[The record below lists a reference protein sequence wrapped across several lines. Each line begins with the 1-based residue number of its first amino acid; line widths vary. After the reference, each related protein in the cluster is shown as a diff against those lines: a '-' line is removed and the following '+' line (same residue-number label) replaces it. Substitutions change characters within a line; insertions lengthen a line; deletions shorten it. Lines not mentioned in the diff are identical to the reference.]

1 MQIATKYVIIE
12 SMNYKLLEN
21 IQPVLDDFVNKKE
34 AAGLNLLLCKDG
46 REIGYWQS
54 GLADLEKNQPYQRDT
69 IARLY
74 SMSKPVTAVA
84 AMILMEE
91 GKLDFAAELFR
102 YLPEFKDVKVCTDRG
117 RKGNPRPA
125 TRPILI
131 QDLLNMTSGYGY
143 GAWGEAS
150 FYGEHLT
157 SELINDLNEDE
168 KDGGKNQIT
177 TREFA
182 RRISSIPLNFEPGT
196 EYNYGYSA
204 DILGAVIE
212 EVSGMKFSQFLSN
225 RIFKPLGMDDTAFYV
240 PDSKQNRLAKVYRSV
255 EDWSDGSEKR
265 QLELFT
271 NCNLGIQDK
280 MNHEPAFE
288 SGGAGLCSTVDDYMK
303 FALMLTNGGQLN
315 GRRILSENTVRR
327 FSDSRLMPSVQQ
339 TFDIKMPHLA
349 GYSYCNLM
357 RVAANPGACNV
368 FTSKG
373 EFGWDGWLGPY
384 MSVDRET
391 GITIVMTMQRCDSG
405 TTSAARKARNII
417 YSTLN

>member
-1 MQIATKYVIIE
+1 ME
-12 SMNYKLLEN
+12 LSKLQN
-21 IQPVLDDFVNKKE
+21 IQHVLDMFTEEKN
-34 AAGLNLLLCKDG
+34 AAGLNLLLYKNS

-54 GLADLEKNQPYQRDT
+54 GMADIENERPYQRDT
-69 IARLY
+69 IVRLY
-74 SMSKPVTAVA
+74 SMTKPVTAVA

-91 GKLDFAAELFR
+91 GKLDFAAELYR
-102 YLPEFKDVKVCTDRG
+102 YLPEFKNVKVCTEHG
-117 RKGNPRPA
+117 RSGNPQPA
-125 TRPILI
+125 SRSILI

-157 SELINDLNEDE
+157 SKLINDLNEDE

-182 RRISSIPLNFEPGT
+182 RRIAPIPLNFEPGT

-212 EVSGMKFSQFLSN
+212 EVSGMKFSQFLYN
-225 RIFKPLGMDDTAFYV
+225 RIFKPLGMNDTDFYV
-240 PDSKQNRLAKVYRSV
+240 PDSKQGRLAKVYRSV
-255 EDWSDGSEKR
+255 EDWSEGVEKHR
-265 QLELFT
+265 LELFT
-271 NCNLGIQDK
+271 DCNLGIQDK
-280 MNHEPAFE
+280 MNHKPAFE

-303 FALMLTNGGQLN
+303 FALMLNNGGCLD
-315 GRRILSENTVRR
+315 GCRIVSENTVRR
-327 FSDSRLMPSVQQ
+327 FSESRLMPDVQR

-384 MSVDRET
+384 MSVDRES

-405 TTSAARKARNII
+405 TTTAARCARNII
-417 YSTLN
+417 YSSSC

>member
-1 MQIATKYVIIE
+1 ME
-12 SMNYKLLEN
+12 LSKLQN
-21 IQPVLDDFVNKKE
+21 IQHVLDMFTEEKN
-34 AAGLNLLLCKDG
+34 AAGLNLLLYKNS

-54 GLADLEKNQPYQRDT
+54 GMADIENERPYQRDT
-69 IARLY
+69 IVRLY
-74 SMSKPVTAVA
+74 SMTKPVTAVA

-91 GKLDFAAELFR
+91 GKLDFAAELYR
-102 YLPEFKDVKVCTDRG
+102 YLPEFKNVKVCTEHG
-117 RKGNPRPA
+117 RSGNPQPA
-125 TRPILI
+125 SRSILI

-182 RRISSIPLNFEPGT
+182 RRIASIPLNFEPGT

-212 EVSGMKFSQFLSN
+212 EVSGMKFSQFLYN
-225 RIFKPLGMDDTAFYV
+225 RIFKPLSMNDTDFYV
-240 PDSKQNRLAKVYRSV
+240 PDSKQGRLAKVYRSV
-255 EDWSDGSEKR
+255 EDWSEGVEKPR
-265 QLELFT
+265 LELFT
-271 NCNLGIQDK
+271 DCNLGIQDK
-280 MNHEPAFE
+280 MNHKPAFE

-303 FALMLTNGGQLN
+303 FALMLNNGGCLD
-315 GRRILSENTVRR
+315 GCRILSENTVRR
-327 FSDSRLMPSVQQ
+327 FSESRLMPDVQR

-384 MSVDRET
+384 MSVDRES

-405 TTSAARKARNII
+405 TTAAARCARNII
-417 YSTLN
+417 YSSSC

>member
-1 MQIATKYVIIE
+1 ME
-12 SMNYKLLEN
+12 LSKLQN
-21 IQPVLDDFVNKKE
+21 IQHVLDMFTEEKN
-34 AAGLNLLLCKDG
+34 AAGLNLLLYKNS

-54 GLADLEKNQPYQRDT
+54 GMADIENERPYQRDT
-69 IARLY
+69 IVRLY
-74 SMSKPVTAVA
+74 SMTKPVTAVA

-91 GKLDFAAELFR
+91 GKLDFAAELYR
-102 YLPEFKDVKVCTDRG
+102 YLPEFKNVKVCTEHG
-117 RKGNPRPA
+117 RTGNPQPA
-125 TRPILI
+125 SRPILI

-150 FYGEHLT
+150 FYGEYLT

-168 KDGGKNQIT
+168 KDCGKNQIT

-182 RRISSIPLNFEPGT
+182 RRIASIPLNFEPGT

-212 EVSGMKFSQFLSN
+212 EVSGMKFSQFLYN
-225 RIFKPLGMDDTAFYV
+225 RIFKPLGMNDTDFYV
-240 PDSKQNRLAKVYRSV
+240 PDSKQGRLAKVYRSV
-255 EDWSDGSEKR
+255 EVWSEGVEKHR
-265 QLELFT
+265 LELFT
-271 NCNLGIQDK
+271 DCNLGIQDK
-280 MNHEPAFE
+280 MNHKPAFE

-303 FALMLTNGGQLN
+303 FALMLNNGGCLD
-315 GRRILSENTVRR
+315 GCRILSENTVRR
-327 FSDSRLMPSVQQ
+327 FSESRLMPDVQR

-384 MSVDRET
+384 MSVDRES

-405 TTSAARKARNII
+405 TTAAARCARNII
-417 YSTLN
+417 YSSSC

>member
-1 MQIATKYVIIE
+1 ME
-12 SMNYKLLEN
+12 LSKLQN
-21 IQPVLDDFVNKKE
+21 IQHVLDMFTEEKN
-34 AAGLNLLLCKDG
+34 AAGLNLLLYKNS

-54 GLADLEKNQPYQRDT
+54 GMADIENERPYQRDT
-69 IARLY
+69 IVRLY
-74 SMSKPVTAVA
+74 SMTKPVTAVA

-91 GKLDFAAELFR
+91 GKLDFAAELYR
-102 YLPEFKDVKVCTDRG
+102 YLPEFKNVKVCTEHG
-117 RKGNPRPA
+117 RSGNPQPA
-125 TRPILI
+125 SRPILI

-150 FYGEHLT
+150 FYGDHLA
-157 SELINDLNEDE
+157 SKLINDLNEDE

-182 RRISSIPLNFEPGT
+182 RRIAAIPLNFEPGT
-196 EYNYGYSA
+196 KYNYGYSA

-212 EVSGMKFSQFLSN
+212 EVSGMKFSQFLYN
-225 RIFKPLGMDDTAFYV
+225 RIFKPLGMNDTDFYV
-240 PDSKQNRLAKVYRSV
+240 PDSKQGRLAKVYRSV
-255 EDWSDGSEKR
+255 EDWSEGVEKHR
-265 QLELFT
+265 LELFT
-271 NCNLGIQDK
+271 DCNLGIQDK
-280 MNHEPAFE
+280 MNHKPAFE

-303 FALMLTNGGQLN
+303 FALMLNNGGCLD
-315 GRRILSENTVRR
+315 GCRILSENTVRR
-327 FSDSRLMPSVQQ
+327 FSESRLMPDVQR

-384 MSVDRET
+384 MSVDRES

-405 TTSAARKARNII
+405 TTAAARCARNII
-417 YSTLN
+417 YSSSC

>member
-1 MQIATKYVIIE
+1 MNLTK
-12 SMNYKLLEN
+12 LQN
-21 IQPVLDDFVNKKE
+21 IQMVLDDFTAEKQ
-34 AAGLNLLLCKDG
+34 AAGLNLLVCKDG
-46 REIGYWQS
+46 RELGYWQS
-54 GLADLEKNQPYQRDT
+54 GLADVENNQPYQRET

-91 GKLDFAAELFR
+91 GKLDFADELFR
-102 YLPEFKDVKVCTDRG
+102 YLPEFRNVKVCPDRG
-117 RKGNPRPA
+117 RQGNPRPA
-125 TRPILI
+125 NRPILI

-157 SELINDLNEDE
+157 SKLIDDLNEDE
-168 KDGGKNQIT
+168 RDGGKNQIT

-182 RRISSIPLNFEPGT
+182 RRIAEIPLNFEPGT

-212 EVSGMKFSQFLSN
+212 EVSGSRLGDFMKE
-225 RIFKPLGMDDTAFYV
+225 RIFKPLGMKDTDFYV
-240 PDSKQNRLAKVYRSV
+240 PDEKQKRLAKVYRSV
-255 EDWSDGSEKR
+255 EDWSDLKNPGAR
-265 QLELFT
+265 HLELFT
-271 NCNLGIQDK
+271 SCNLGVQDK
-280 MNHEPAFE
+280 MNHQPAFE

-303 FALMLTNGGQLN
+303 FALMLVNGGSFN
-315 GRRILSENTVRR
+315 GCRILSENTVRR
-327 FSDSRLMPSVQQ
+327 LSDSRLMPSVQQ

-349 GYSYCNLM
+349 GYTYCNLL

-368 FTSKG
+368 FTNKG

-384 MSVDRET
+384 VSVDPENK
-391 GITIVMTMQRCDSG
+391 ITFVMTMQRCDSG
-405 TTSAARKARNII
+405 TTGAARKARNII
-417 YSTLN
+417 YSA

>member
-1 MQIATKYVIIE
+1 ME
-12 SMNYKLLEN
+12 LSKLQN
-21 IQPVLDDFVNKKE
+21 IQHVLDMFTKE
-34 AAGLNLLLCKDG
+34 KNAAGLNLLLYKDS

-54 GLADLEKNQPYQRDT
+54 GLADIENERPYHRDT

-74 SMSKPVTAVA
+74 SMTKPVTAVA

-91 GKLDFAAELFR
+91 GKLDFAAELYR
-102 YLPEFKDVKVCTDRG
+102 YLPEFKNVKVCTEHG
-117 RKGNPRPA
+117 RSGNPQPA
-125 TRPILI
+125 SRPILI

-157 SELINDLNEDE
+157 SKLINDLNEDE

-182 RRISSIPLNFEPGT
+182 RRIAYIPLNFEPGT

-212 EVSGMKFSQFLSN
+212 EVSGMKFSQFLYN
-225 RIFKPLGMDDTAFYV
+225 RIFKPLGMNDTDFYV
-240 PDSKQNRLAKVYRSV
+240 PDSKQGRLAKVYRSV
-255 EDWSDGSEKR
+255 EDWSEGVEKHR
-265 QLELFT
+265 LELFT
-271 NCNLGIQDK
+271 DCNLGIQDK
-280 MNHEPAFE
+280 MNHKPAFE

-303 FALMLTNGGQLN
+303 FALMLNNGGCLD
-315 GRRILSENTVRR
+315 GCRILSENTVRR
-327 FSDSRLMPSVQQ
+327 LSESRLMPDVQR

-384 MSVDRET
+384 MSVDRES

-405 TTSAARKARNII
+405 TTAAARCARNII
-417 YSTLN
+417 YSSSC

>member
-1 MQIATKYVIIE
+1 ME
-12 SMNYKLLEN
+12 LSKLQN
-21 IQPVLDDFVNKKE
+21 IQHVLDMFTKE
-34 AAGLNLLLCKDG
+34 KNAAGLNLLLYKDS

-54 GLADLEKNQPYQRDT
+54 GMADIENERPYQRDT

-74 SMSKPVTAVA
+74 SMTKPVTAVA

-91 GKLDFAAELFR
+91 GKLDFAAELYR
-102 YLPEFKDVKVCTDRG
+102 YLPEFKNVKVCTEHG
-117 RKGNPRPA
+117 RSGNPQPA
-125 TRPILI
+125 SRPILI

-157 SELINDLNEDE
+157 SKLINDLNEDE

-182 RRISSIPLNFEPGT
+182 RRIAAIPLNFEPGT

-212 EVSGMKFSQFLSN
+212 EVSGMKFSQFLYN
-225 RIFKPLGMDDTAFYV
+225 RIFKPLGMNDTDFYV
-240 PDSKQNRLAKVYRSV
+240 PDSKQGRLAKVYRSV
-255 EDWSDGSEKR
+255 EDWSEGVEKHR
-265 QLELFT
+265 LELFT
-271 NCNLGIQDK
+271 DCNLGIQDK
-280 MNHEPAFE
+280 MNHKPAFE

-303 FALMLTNGGQLN
+303 FALMLNNGGCLD
-315 GRRILSENTVRR
+315 GCRILSENTVRR
-327 FSDSRLMPSVQQ
+327 FSESRLMPDVQR

-373 EFGWDGWLGPY
+373 EFGWDGWLGCYTMMDPVNDLGIIY
-384 MSVDRET
+384 AIQKCGGNGFREVQV
-391 GITIVMTMQRCDSG
+391 I
-405 TTSAARKARNII
+405 RNIV
-417 YSTLN
+417 YSAL

>member
-1 MQIATKYVIIE
+1 MDLA
-12 SMNYKLLEN
+12 KLGN
-21 IQPVLDDFVNKKE
+21 IQNVLDDFTAKKE
-34 AAGLNLLLCKDG
+34 AAGLNLLVCKDG
-46 REIGYWQS
+46 NEIGYWQS
-54 GLADLEKNQPYQRDT
+54 GLADVENKQLYQRDT

-91 GKLDFAAELFR
+91 GKLDFATELYR

-117 RKGNPRPA
+117 RNGNPKPA
-125 TRPILI
+125 SRPILI

-143 GAWGEAS
+143 GAWGEGS

-157 SELINDLNEDE
+157 SDLINDLNEDE

-177 TREFA
+177 TRDFA
-182 RRISSIPLNFEPGT
+182 RRIAQIPLNFEPGT

-212 EVSGMKFSQFLSN
+212 EVAGTSFGDFMKE
-225 RIFKPLGMDDTAFYV
+225 RIFKPLAMNDTDFYV
-240 PDSKQNRLAKVYRSV
+240 PDSKQSRLAKVYRSV
-255 EDWSDGSEKR
+255 EDWSDKKNPGVR
-265 QLELFT
+265 HLELFT
-271 NCNLGIQDK
+271 SCNLGIQDK
-280 MNHEPAFE
+280 MNHQPAFE

-303 FALMLTNGGQLN
+303 FALMLTNGGQLD

-327 FSDSRLMPSVQQ
+327 LSDSRLMPSVQQ

-349 GYSYCNLM
+349 GYTYCNLL

-384 MSVDRET
+384 VSVDRKT
-391 GITIVMTMQRCDSG
+391 GLSIVMTMQRCDSG
-405 TTSAARKARNII
+405 TTSAARKAKNII
-417 YSTLN
+417 YNTIDNI

>member
-1 MQIATKYVIIE
+1 ME
-12 SMNYKLLEN
+12 LSKLQN
-21 IQPVLDDFVNKKE
+21 IQHVLDMFTKE
-34 AAGLNLLLCKDG
+34 KNAAGLNLLLYKDS

-54 GLADLEKNQPYQRDT
+54 GMADIENERPYQRDT

-74 SMSKPVTAVA
+74 SMTKPVTAVA

-91 GKLDFAAELFR
+91 GKLDFAAELYR
-102 YLPEFKDVKVCTDRG
+102 YLPEFKNVKVCTEHG
-117 RKGNPRPA
+117 RSGNPQPA
-125 TRPILI
+125 SRSILI

-182 RRISSIPLNFEPGT
+182 RRIASIPLNFEPGT

-212 EVSGMKFSQFLSN
+212 EVSGMKFSQFLYN
-225 RIFKPLGMDDTAFYV
+225 RIFKPLDMNDTDFYV
-240 PDSKQNRLAKVYRSV
+240 PDSKQGRLAKVYRSV
-255 EDWSDGSEKR
+255 EDWSEGVEKHR
-265 QLELFT
+265 LELFT
-271 NCNLGIQDK
+271 DCNLGIQDK
-280 MNHEPAFE
+280 MNHKPAFE

-303 FALMLTNGGQLN
+303 FALMLNNGGCLD
-315 GRRILSENTVRR
+315 GCRILSENTVRR
-327 FSDSRLMPSVQQ
+327 FSESRLMPDVQR

-384 MSVDRET
+384 MSVDRES

-405 TTSAARKARNII
+405 TTTAARCARNII
-417 YSTLN
+417 YSSSC

>member
-1 MQIATKYVIIE
+1 ME
-12 SMNYKLLEN
+12 LSKLQN
-21 IQPVLDDFVNKKE
+21 IQHVLDMFTKE
-34 AAGLNLLLCKDG
+34 KNAAGLNLLLYKDS

-54 GLADLEKNQPYQRDT
+54 GMADIENERPYQRDT

-74 SMSKPVTAVA
+74 SMTKPVTAVA

-91 GKLDFAAELFR
+91 GKLDFAAELYR
-102 YLPEFKDVKVCTDRG
+102 YLPEFKNVKVCTEHG
-117 RKGNPRPA
+117 RSGNPQPA
-125 TRPILI
+125 SRPILI

-157 SELINDLNEDE
+157 SKLINDLNEDE

-182 RRISSIPLNFEPGT
+182 RRIAAIPLNFEPGT

-212 EVSGMKFSQFLSN
+212 EVSGMKFSQFLYN
-225 RIFKPLGMDDTAFYV
+225 RIFKPLGMNDTDFYV
-240 PDSKQNRLAKVYRSV
+240 PDSKQGRLAKVYRSV
-255 EDWSDGSEKR
+255 EDWSEGVEKHR
-265 QLELFT
+265 LELFT
-271 NCNLGIQDK
+271 DCNLGIQDK
-280 MNHEPAFE
+280 MNHKPAFE

-303 FALMLTNGGQLN
+303 FALMLNNGGCLDDC
-315 GRRILSENTVRR
+315 RILSENTVRR
-327 FSDSRLMPSVQQ
+327 FSESRLMPDVQR

-384 MSVDRET
+384 MSVDRES

-405 TTSAARKARNII
+405 TTAAARCARNII
-417 YSTLN
+417 YSSSC